1 MRIEI
6 KINGTLLDLP
16 DELSSF
22 SLTYG
27 LKDRAGIT
35 TNTGTRSE
43 YSFVFP
49 ATKQNNAVFSRFFD
63 AKEVNPS
70 KQLFLP
76 AEIKVNGL
84 PYFQGKAQ
92 LTSATAAG
100 DLYERKG
107 KGYKVA
113 FYGNNVDWVA
123 DLREKNLSQYDYGT
137 HTFDD
142 TTIQASF
149 ANSYPTAY
157 KYQPIKLKDWRNS
170 TYIEFTECTPMLNFG
185 VILDKIFDDL
195 GYTINSTFLT
205 SDFFRRLYLP
215 VLLPA
220 KFDGGYNEQYLQI
233 AAEETGFSFS
243 ASPTPVQYA
252 PFIFTTQT
260 LSPTVGANPYSTVTG
275 SYIAPYD
282 GFYLVKFSSTF
293 YNISGVTTSLTF
305 GVTIQQNGGNLTSF
319 VANQADPLNFEY
331 VVNAAAGDNIRLVIT
346 VATVA
351 GLCTFDGDLFLEI
364 SGELTAA
371 TGLPINFQ
379 NLVDRNYNSLDFIKG
394 ISHAFNLVWQTNT
407 LTRQITVEPADSYQY
422 QQITA
427 PPVTQLNGGFYEND
441 FIDYTRKIDTE
452 KTAELKSKTDEGE
465 KLAFTWKSEG
475 ETEEAL
481 NSGLNLPVLG
491 GRYAFPAGRYSK
503 AAETIEN
510 PFFAATL
517 CYFDNEIR
525 ADSSINSPQL
535 PIIWNGNYLESPTS
549 SEQVTSILPRI
560 LYVEPY
566 IGLSYKSEIRISL
579 TGAALPQDLLA
590 PLAYMMHYN
599 DNSGGNFISLNFG
612 NQTVNGNEIK
622 GLLDRFYLNA
632 LKRLQIGKELEEYI
646 FFNLLDIQGLDF
658 RKKREIKGAGFILQ
672 EVNNFD
678 VLSSQ
683 SSKTYLVY
691 DAPLAPAD
699 SKRIESSEQ
708 INKI

>member
-1 MRIEI
+1 
-6 KINGTLLDLP
+6 
-16 DELSSF
+16 
-22 SLTYG
+22 
-27 LKDRAGIT
+27 
-35 TNTGTRSE
+35 
-43 YSFVFP
+43 
-49 ATKQNNAVFSRFFD
+49 
-63 AKEVNPS
+63 
-70 KQLFLP
+70 
-76 AEIKVNGL
+76 
-84 PYFQGKAQ
+84 
-92 LTSATAAG
+92 
-100 DLYERKG
+100 
-107 KGYKVA
+107 
-113 FYGNNVDWVA
+113 
-123 DLREKNLSQYDYGT
+123 
-137 HTFDD
+137 
-142 TTIQASF
+142 
-149 ANSYPTAY
+149 
-157 KYQPIKLKDWRNS
+157 
-170 TYIEFTECTPMLNFG
+170 MLNFG

-233 AAEETGFSFS
+233 AAEETGYNFTATFGAPIIIS
-243 ASPTPVQYA
+243 
-252 PFIFTTQT
+252 PFIYTVQT
-260 LSPTVGANPYSTVTG
+260 DSPTVGANPYSTGTG
-275 SYIAPYD
+275 IYTAPFD
-282 GFYLVKFSSTF
+282 GFYNIKLNSNF
-293 YNISGVTTSLTF
+293 YNFSAASNLVSTEIRIILNGFLILRNYPLGALTE
-305 GVTIQQNGGNLTSF
+305 
-319 VANQADPLNFEY
+319 LNTEY
-331 VVNAAAGDNIRLVIT
+331 VTPLSAGDQITIEIETNSAAGVI
-346 VATVA
+346 
-351 GLCTFDGDLFLEI
+351 TFDGDLFLNI

-535 PIIWNGNYLESPTS
+535 PIIWNGNYLENQTS

-579 TGAALPQDLLA
+579 TGAALPQDILA
-590 PLAYMMHYN
+590 PLAYMVHYN

-612 NQTVNGNEIK
+612 NQTINGNEIK

-632 LKRLQIGKELEEYI
+632 LKRLQIGKELEEQI

-672 EVNNFD
+672 EINNFD

-691 DAPLAPAD
+691 DAPLAPTD